1 MKHHPLNR
9 LAIVTIATIMLLAML
24 PSSCKQ
30 SPAEKPADTDTASV
44 ERSDSADS
52 LAKRKETFALYYKA
66 NDLAN
71 RMETDSLEEMVPGAL
86 ELCLKYGHMD
96 RYYAIWGI
104 LGDRY
109 VWTNQFDK
117 AVEVAQKMQD
127 DAIKRKDDFGI
138 FHSYKVLGTAYAY
151 RNNWEEAARCFEK
164 AIDYF
169 HDHFYNYTT
178 NVYRLYSQ
186 SLKFLERYETLDTLL
201 NNWGEVLEQNRP
213 ESLEN
218 DGNVWV
224 TAKFIYHIEMVD
236 YLMREGKYKDAVA
249 TLDSAAYYEDLTGD
263 KTLNYMLILTYRSQL
278 AREME
283 DYRKAL
289 EYSQKE
295 VDMALELED
304 NGSLISAQWEKTQ
317 ALKGL
322 GHYREAFETL
332 ESLYDMR
339 DSLRTVDSH
348 EQLDELNKRFEV
360 NELKMKAEREKMEL
374 ERDKMQA
381 ERRQLYLV
389 LAIILLGV
397 LGGGLFLYYRYRSA
411 KRLAKMR
418 AAQERIE
425 NELKIARDIQMSMVP
440 SMFPEREGL
449 DMFAAMAPAKE
460 VGGDLYGYVLQGD
473 KLYFALGDV
482 SGKGVP
488 ASLFMA
494 QATRLFR
501 TLAAQGMMPAEIC
514 TRMND
519 ALSGDDNE
527 NGMFVTFFLG
537 LLDLQTGHL
546 SFCNAGHNP
555 PVLVEQA
562 VANSSLFTLHSSFI
576 EMIPNAPIGLW
587 PELEYEGE
595 EIESI
600 KGRALFIYTDGLNE
614 AENTAQEQFGDER
627 LLEMLQSTHFD
638 TARQVIETLK
648 AEVDKH
654 RNGADPNDDLTM
666 MCIRLA

>member
-9 LAIVTIATIMLLAML
+9 LAIVTRAAIMLLAML

-30 SPAEKPADTDTASV
+30 NLAGKPADADTASV

-360 NELKMKAEREKMEL
+360 NELKMKAEREKRAVIL
-374 ERDKMQA
+374 AA
-381 ERRQLYLV
+381 EGEKQS
-389 LAIILLGV
+389 AITRAEGEKESAIL
-397 LGGGLFLYYRYRSA
+397 
-411 KRLAKMR
+411 R
-418 AAQERIE
+418 ADAIREERIRTAQGE
-425 NELKIARDIQMSMVP
+425 AEAIAAV
-440 SMFPEREGL
+440 
-449 DMFAAMAPAKE
+449 
-460 VGGDLYGYVLQGD
+460 
-473 KLYFALGDV
+473 
-482 SGKGVP
+482 
-488 ASLFMA
+488 A
-494 QATRLFR
+494 QA
-501 TLAAQGMMPAEIC
+501 
-514 TRMND
+514 
-519 ALSGDDNE
+519 
-527 NGMFVTFFLG
+527 
-537 LLDLQTGHL
+537 
-546 SFCNAGHNP
+546 
-555 PVLVEQA
+555 QA
-562 VANSSLFTLHSSFI
+562 RAI
-576 EMIPNAPIGLW
+576 EMINQAQPTK
-587 PELEYEGE
+587 EYLQIRSMEAAEKMADGQATK
-595 EIESI
+595 IVVPSSLQDVAGI
-600 KGRALFIYTDGLNE
+600 ATLFK
-614 AENTAQEQFGDER
+614 
-627 LLEMLQSTHFD
+627 
-638 TARQVIETLK
+638 ETT
-648 AEVDKH
+648 
-654 RNGADPNDDLTM
+654 R
-666 MCIRLA
+666 